1 MIDNIEN
8 SELYNLEKSFDKFI
22 KEFPQAR
29 MKLCKNA
36 GKKLYDKV
44 IENIE
49 RDVKE
54 KTGNLKKGV
63 TLAIGSS
70 GGYAA
75 IRANHKIAP
84 HTHLVENGH
93 RIVTGKN
100 PSKSAKKYHGAVDT
114 RKDTG
119 DWVEGKHMYRNA
131 LNDLI
136 FELENDAQQT
146 LYDLVGEAFG

>member
-1 MIDNIEN
+1 MNNIEN
-8 SELYNLEKSFDKFI
+8 SELYQLEKSFDKFI
-22 KEFPQAR
+22 KEFPRAR
-29 MKLCKNA
+29 LRLCKNT

-44 IENIE
+44 IENID

-54 KTGNLKKGV
+54 ETGNLRNGV
-63 TLAIGSS
+63 TIVIGSG

-75 IRANHKIAP
+75 VKAEHKLAP

-93 RIVTGKN
+93 RIVTGYN

-119 DWVEGKHMYRNA
+119 DWVPGKHMYRNA
-131 LNDLI
+131 LNELV

-146 LYDLVGEAFG
+146 LYDLVGEMFG